1 MKKTLLKVVAV
12 LMVALVFSACSGT
25 KNGTNNVSRGKISN
39 TWVVSQVSL
48 QDLLVGSVQ
57 SVFDMA
63 PYKCMEGSIW
73 KLTNSGNGSIQL
85 NNPTTGCP
93 MGFTQTIYWSFSNSG
108 NGNVFQFKKIYEGD
122 KPKNVEEG
130 YKLYVT
136 AITTNTMV
144 MKSAVNYGGK
154 VGYVVY
160 SFVKQ

>member
-1 MKKTLLKVVAV
+1 MMIAVA
-12 LMVALVFSACSGT
+12 FSACGGMKGSGT
-25 KNGTNNVSRGKISN
+25 SSVSRGKISD
-39 TWVVSQVSL
+39 TWVVSQVTL

-93 MGFTQTIYWSFSNSG
+93 MGFTQTIYWSFSNG
-108 NGNVFQFKKIYEGD
+108 GANGNVFQFKKIYEGD

-136 AITTNTMV
+136 SITSNTMI
-144 MKSAVNYGGK
+144 MKSPVNYGGK

-160 SFVKQ
+160 NFVKQ